1 MNFRSIILPHANEKV
16 YQSGRNV
23 VAFIQT
29 QNFKKESIIGS
40 PSCENCSG
48 PQNQS
53 HLNKYVNWIATP
65 GYPCIMTLFETSSPQ
80 NHSAYVVMSNN
91 TSILLEFG
99 CLFTLFTVVFIFF
112 EPDRSNLIKG
122 IIKYW
127 NDFDDVLEMLLRLNI
142 PDRSERPRVKYV
154 VLA

>member
-1 MNFRSIILPHANEKV
+1 
-16 YQSGRNV
+16 
-23 VAFIQT
+23 
-29 QNFKKESIIGS
+29 
-40 PSCENCSG
+40 
-48 PQNQS
+48 
-53 HLNKYVNWIATP
+53 
-65 GYPCIMTLFETSSPQ
+65 MTLFETSSPQ

-112 EPDRSNLIKG
+112 EPGRSNLIKG